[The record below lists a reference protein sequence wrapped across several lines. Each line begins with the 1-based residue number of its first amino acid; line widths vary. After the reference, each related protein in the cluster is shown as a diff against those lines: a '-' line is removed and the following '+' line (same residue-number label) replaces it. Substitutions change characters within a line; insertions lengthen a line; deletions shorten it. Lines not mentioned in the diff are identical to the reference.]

1 MARLRP
7 VDFEDRLT
15 LVEHLDELRT
25 RIVIS
30 IVAFA
35 VAFALCFWQNSRL
48 LDIANAPLPG
58 DKTPITFGVAEPFT
72 TTVTITAYAALVIS
86 LPVILYQAYAFILP
100 ALTDREKRV
109 DRPLP
114 DGGAASVLAGVVFGY
129 FVVLPAA
136 TKFLLNFNDSQFNIQ
151 IRAHDYYSFFTLTLA
166 VMGLIFQL
174 PIGIL
179 AVTRL
184 GIVTPEQ
191 LAQNRRYAY
200 VVHRRRR
207 DAAARHRPDQHAARA
222 GAAAPALRGQP
233 GAGVGVWDP
242 GSSGF
247 RDGARNRGLHLA
259 HCAPGRTERVAS
271 GPTTDRDMTST
282 TTTWRTRRSSPTR
295 TAT

>member
-25 RIVIS
+25 RIIIS
-30 IVAFA
+30 ISALV

-58 DKTPITFGVAEPFT
+58 DRTPITFGVAEPFT
-72 TTVTITAYAALVIS
+72 TTVTISAYAALVIS
-86 LPVILYQAYAFILP
+86 LPVILYQAYAFVLP
-100 ALTDREKRV
+100 ALTNREKRV
-109 DRPLP
+109 VVPFLIMVP
-114 DGGAASVLAGVVFGY
+114 VLFVAGVVFGY

-136 TKFLLNFNDSQFNIQ
+136 TKFLLNFNDNQFNIQ
-151 IRAHDYYSFFTLTLA
+151 IRARDYYSFFTLTLG

-191 LAQNRRYAY
+191 LSKNRRYAY
-200 VVHRRRR
+200 VILIVV
-207 DAAARHRPDQHAARA
+207 AALLPGTDPVTMLIEAVPLFLLFEASLLLARA
-222 GAAAPALRGQP
+222 FGTPSEEAAEREIAVSEPPPSGAA
-233 GAGVGVWDP
+233 
-242 GSSGF
+242 
-247 RDGARNRGLHLA
+247 
-259 HCAPGRTERVAS
+259 
-271 GPTTDRDMTST
+271 
-282 TTTWRTRRSSPTR
+282 
-295 TAT
+295 

>member
-25 RIVIS
+25 RIIIS
-30 IVAFA
+30 IGVFA
-35 VAFALCFWQNSRL
+35 VAFGLCFWQNSRL
-48 LDIANAPLPG
+48 LDIANQPLPG

-109 DRPLP
+109 IVPFLMGVPLLF
-114 DGGAASVLAGVVFGY
+114 VAGVVFGY

-136 TKFLLNFNDSQFNIQ
+136 TKFLLNFNDNQFNIR
-151 IRAHDYYSFFTLTLA
+151 IRARDYYSFFTVTLA

-179 AVTRL
+179 AITRL

-191 LAQNRRYAY
+191 LSQNRRYAWVILA
-200 VVHRRRR
+200 VVAMLLPGT
-207 DAAARHRPDQHAARA
+207 DPISMLLELVPLLLLYEGSVLLAKTVGRPPEPAGEHDITVSEPPPS
-222 GAAAPALRGQP
+222 GAA
-233 GAGVGVWDP
+233 
-242 GSSGF
+242 
-247 RDGARNRGLHLA
+247 
-259 HCAPGRTERVAS
+259 
-271 GPTTDRDMTST
+271 
-282 TTTWRTRRSSPTR
+282 
-295 TAT
+295 

>member
-25 RIVIS
+25 RIIIS
-30 IVAFA
+30 IAVFSVAFA
-35 VAFALCFWQNSRL
+35 VCFWQNDRL
-48 LDIANAPLPG
+48 LDIANGPLPG

-100 ALTDREKRV
+100 ALTDRERRV
-109 DRPLP
+109 VVPFLMGVPLLF
-114 DGGAASVLAGVVFGY
+114 VAGVVFGY

-136 TKFLLNFNDSQFNIQ
+136 TKFLLNFNDNQFNIQ
-151 IRAHDYYSFFTLTLA
+151 IRARDYYSFFTLTLG

-174 PIGIL
+174 PLGIL

-191 LAQNRRYAY
+191 LGHNRRYAY
-200 VVHRRRR
+200 VIIAVVAMLLPGT
-207 DAAARHRPDQHAARA
+207 DPVSMLLEMVPLIVLFEASLLLARA
-222 GAAAPALRGQP
+222 FGRPPEPAEDREATVSEPPPSGTAGA
-233 GAGVGVWDP
+233 
-242 GSSGF
+242 
-247 RDGARNRGLHLA
+247 
-259 HCAPGRTERVAS
+259 
-271 GPTTDRDMTST
+271 
-282 TTTWRTRRSSPTR
+282 
-295 TAT
+295 